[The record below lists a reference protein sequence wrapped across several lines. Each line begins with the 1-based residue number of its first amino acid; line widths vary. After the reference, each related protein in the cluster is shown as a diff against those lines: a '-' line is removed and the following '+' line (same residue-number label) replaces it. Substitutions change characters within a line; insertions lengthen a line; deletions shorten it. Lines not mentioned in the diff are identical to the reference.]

1 MRSRAA
7 KAAAT
12 LVTVLG
18 TLLVV
23 ASCLSCIPLLA
34 PSAPCDGD
42 TYASAQAARDAYA
55 LLVMAM
61 TATAVLSVVVARVG
75 IRPRVRN
82 PWPWLAVAV
91 LGIAVSA
98 GLLIPIDRA
107 GSC

>member
-1 MRSRAA
+1 M
-7 KAAAT
+7 
-12 LVTVLG
+12 TVLG

-55 LLVMAM
+55 LLVLAM
-61 TATAVLSVVVARVG
+61 TATAVLSVVVARAG
-75 IRPRVRN
+75 TRSRVRN

-98 GLLIPIDRA
+98 GLMVTIDRA